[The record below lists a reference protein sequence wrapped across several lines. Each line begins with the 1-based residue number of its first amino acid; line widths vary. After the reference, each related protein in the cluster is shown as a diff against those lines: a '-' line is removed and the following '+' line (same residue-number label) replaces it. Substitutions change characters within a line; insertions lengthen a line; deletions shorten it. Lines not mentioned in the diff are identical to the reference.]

1 MGQHDLSY
9 RLFFTHRR
17 MIQDLLLKIV
27 KEPWVEHID
36 FDSAELVNTSF
47 VSGRHDSRDS
57 DIVWK
62 FRRTDGQEPADLYI
76 LVAEEGHSAALR
88 SVAGGGAT
96 QFGGGRNHV
105 G

>member
-1 MGQHDLSY
+1 VGQHDLSY

-27 KEPWVEHID
+27 AEPWVEHLD
-36 FDSAELVNTSF
+36 LDSAELVNTSF
-47 VSGRHDSRDS
+47 VSAGR
-57 DIVWK
+57 
-62 FRRTDGQEPADLYI
+62 
-76 LVAEEGHSAALR
+76 
-88 SVAGGGAT
+88 GGES